1 MSKKDAPEQIKL
13 IFLGETGVGKTSI
26 FTRYITGKFDE
37 NRIASIGVDFETKPL
52 KYKGKSY
59 IIQLFDTA
67 GQERFRSIINGYYN
81 MAKGIFIVFDLTNE
95 NSLNSIDYWVNNVK
109 ENNQEGKIV
118 ILGNKSDLKNEI
130 LKEEIINRQLEKY
143 KDTVFIKT
151 SAKTNKN
158 INEAFERMIDVIEN
172 NEVKRERI
180 NSFVKK
186 TKKHKSIKKK
196 DSDKCC

>member
-172 NEVKRERI
+172 NELKQGRI
-180 NSFVKK
+180 NSFVMEP
-186 TKKHKSIKKK
+186 KKHKSIKKK

>member
-158 INEAFERMIDVIEN
+158 INEAFERIIDVIEN
-172 NEVKRERI
+172 NEVKQERI
-180 NSFVKK
+180 NSFVMGP
-186 TKKHKSIKKK
+186 KKHKSIKKK

>member
-26 FTRYITGKFDE
+26 FTRYIKGKFDE

-158 INEAFERMIDVIEN
+158 INEAFERIIDVIEN

-180 NSFVKK
+180 NSFVMEP
-186 TKKHKSIKKK
+186 KKHKSIKKK

>member
-1 MSKKDAPEQIKL
+1 MSEKDAPEQIKL

-59 IIQLFDTA
+59 IIQLFYTA

-143 KDTVFIKT
+143 KDTVFI
-151 SAKTNKN
+151 
-158 INEAFERMIDVIEN
+158 
-172 NEVKRERI
+172 
-180 NSFVKK
+180 NSLILLI
-186 TKKHKSIKKK
+186 SIF
-196 DSDKCC
+196 